1 MKKSVMFAV
10 LFLTVAV
17 LLSLYAFLNSS
28 FPLVSADGSQAAPIG
43 EEAAETTAE
52 EEHVSVAEL
61 IACAARLHADYHGG
75 TAHFTEE
82 SPWYQVCV
90 EYALANGIIPEGEFT
105 QLDRSATRRELAGI
119 RAHAYPAE
127 ALPAINTVVIS
138 AIPDVTVTDTYWEEI
153 YAMYR
158 AGIICACDDAGSF
171 RPDELITRRELD
183 AITLRMEDESARLS
197 ISLGE
202 AADQPDSFRHS
213 MERGLEVIYAC
224 YSTYYNDYQAVP
236 LVTGLPKLTNEE
248 IDWLIERGDPKLTA
262 EAITTLAD
270 CGNYFTRAQFMDYD
284 SNLGIG
290 DWFTHLCGE
299 QVVARRGG
307 FCGAMCNA
315 LAYLL
320 RGDYELYFVLIDGHV
335 MMSMKMDGFYYLI
348 DPVTFL
354 CNPNYEWTTGHFR
367 GYFEG
372 VPVYA
377 DDLQTIADSMLQ
389 RGHTKTFHTYCAT
402 HDMLPQALLPTE
414 RGTDWVYPSGS
425 EVTCW
430 TPDTSSVSYRD
441 VSPDYPYN
449 WQTDCWMSESFV
461 TPVVGIP
468 SLPLPDY
475 PGMF

>member
-1 MKKSVMFAV
+1 MFAV

-28 FPLVSADGSQAAPIG
+28 FPLISADGSQAAPIG

-52 EEHVSVAEL
+52 EEHISVAEL
-61 IACAARLHADYHGG
+61 ISCAARLHADYHGG
-75 TAHFTEE
+75 TAHFTEG
-82 SPWYQVCV
+82 SPWYQVYV

-119 RAHAYPAE
+119 LAH
-127 ALPAINTVVIS
+127 
-138 AIPDVTVTDTYWEEI
+138 
-153 YAMYR
+153 
-158 AGIICACDDAGSF
+158 
-171 RPDELITRRELD
+171 
-183 AITLRMEDESARLS
+183 
-197 ISLGE
+197 
-202 AADQPDSFRHS
+202 
-213 MERGLEVIYAC
+213 
-224 YSTYYNDYQAVP
+224 
-236 LVTGLPKLTNEE
+236 
-248 IDWLIERGDPKLTA
+248 
-262 EAITTLAD
+262 
-270 CGNYFTRAQFMDYD
+270 
-284 SNLGIG
+284 
-290 DWFTHLCGE
+290 
-299 QVVARRGG
+299 
-307 FCGAMCNA
+307 
-315 LAYLL
+315 AYLL

-377 DDLQTIADSMLQ
+377 DDLQTIADSMVQ

-468 SLPLPDY
+468 LLPLPDY